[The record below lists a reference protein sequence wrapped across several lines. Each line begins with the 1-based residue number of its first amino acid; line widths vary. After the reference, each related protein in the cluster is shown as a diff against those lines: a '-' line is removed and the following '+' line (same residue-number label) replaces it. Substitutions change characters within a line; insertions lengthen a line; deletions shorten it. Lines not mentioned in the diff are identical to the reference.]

1 MRFPGQPQRGSQNGM
16 NPKTACA
23 KTNLQLTSGDL
34 LARNVVWNLLGACAP
49 LAIAVPAVPRLIHGM
64 GTDRFGVLTLA
75 WSVIGYFGLF
85 DFGFGRALTKLVAE
99 RLGAGRNADVAP
111 LFWTSLFLML
121 LFGVLG
127 AIVMAA
133 LAPWLV
139 YSALRIPRAIH
150 SETLRAFYLLAA
162 SLPVLI
168 ASAALRGFLE
178 AHQHFRASTA
188 VRVPLGIFTFA
199 GPLAVLP
206 FSTSVLPV
214 VAVLALARLAA
225 TVALGVLCLRAHAEL
240 SDGIAIRISLIPELA
255 SFGGWMTVSN
265 VVSPMMVSLDR
276 FLIGALVSISAV
288 AYYAAPAEAVTK
300 LLFFSSALAG
310 VAFPA
315 LSSAIAQDKARA
327 RVIFIRAVK
336 YTFLAMFPVVLLTV
350 AFAGEGLTLWVGA
363 AFSEHSTVILKWL
376 AFGVFFSSLAQMPFA
391 LVQAMGRPDVTAKL
405 HLLEVPAYAALLW
418 FLLNG
423 KGIEGAA
430 IAWTAR
436 MAVDA
441 AILFGFCWRWLEMG
455 ARNFCKCVTPMVA
468 AIGLFIVGALPM
480 DGLTKKFIAAA
491 TLCAFAG
498 VAWFALLDPAERM
511 YARTLC
517 PRTLYPRMK
526 YPRLKVGAS

>member
-1 MRFPGQPQRGSQNGM
+1 M
-16 NPKTACA
+16 NPKMDCA
-23 KTNLQLTSGDL
+23 RTNPNLTSGDL
-34 LARNVVWNLLGACAP
+34 LARNVVWNLVGACAP
-49 LAIAVPAVPRLIHGM
+49 LAVAVPAVPLLIHPM

-99 RLGAGRNADVAP
+99 RLGAGRNAEVAP

-127 AIVMAA
+127 AAVMAV

-139 YSALRIPRAIH
+139 YSALRIPRAIQA
-150 SETLRAFYLLAA
+150 ETLRAFYLLAA

-225 TVALGVLCLRAHAEL
+225 TVALGVLCLRAHPGLRDAV
-240 SDGIAIRISLIPELA
+240 AIRTSLIPELA

-288 AYYAAPAEAVTK
+288 AYYAAPSEAVTK

-310 VAFPA
+310 VVFPA

-336 YTFLAMFPVVLLTV
+336 YTFLAMFPVVLLIV
-350 AFAGEGLTLWVGA
+350 SFAREGLTLWVGA
-363 AFSEHSTVILKWL
+363 AFSEHSAVILRWL
-376 AFGVFFSSLAQMPFA
+376 AVGVFFSSLAQIPFS
-391 LVQAMGRPDVTAKL
+391 LIQAMGRPDFTAKL
-405 HLLEVPAYAALLW
+405 HLIEVPAYATLLW
-418 FLLNG
+418 FLVKG

-441 AILFGFCWRWLEMG
+441 AILFAFSWRWLEADMHEVRRLIMSL
-455 ARNFCKCVTPMVA
+455 AS
-468 AIGLFIVGALPM
+468 AIGLFILDAFPV
-480 DGLTKKFIAAA
+480 DGLTKKIYVASI
-491 TLCAFAG
+491 LCAFASIG
-498 VAWFALLDPAERM
+498 WFALLNPTERM
-511 YARTLC
+511 YARNLY
-517 PRTLYPRMK
+517 PRTLYLRM
-526 YPRLKVGAS
+526 KVGAS